1 MKAKFKYGWV
11 KGDISSHFHNQGG
24 GSDMAR
30 YKPLAKKLRLAKAA
44 KQNRRVPVW
53 VIVKTNRKVVSHPK
67 RRYWRRTK
75 LKE

>member
-1 MKAKFKYGWV
+1 M
-11 KGDISSHFHNQGG
+11 ITLGG
-24 GSDMAR
+24 IRMAR
-30 YKPLAKKLRLAKAA
+30 NKPLAKKLRLAKAA

-53 VIVKTNRKVVSHPK
+53 VIVKTNRRVMTHPK